1 MMAILI
7 VFFWPDKIKK
17 IGLETEIERISAFAS
32 DLGENSSCQRWIVYT
47 EFLHRDKGEIYTFL
61 KMYFSNV
68 ATFVDNHK

>member
-32 DLGENSSCQRWIVYT
+32 DLGENSSCQRRIV
-47 EFLHRDKGEIYTFL
+47 
-61 KMYFSNV
+61 
-68 ATFVDNHK
+68 